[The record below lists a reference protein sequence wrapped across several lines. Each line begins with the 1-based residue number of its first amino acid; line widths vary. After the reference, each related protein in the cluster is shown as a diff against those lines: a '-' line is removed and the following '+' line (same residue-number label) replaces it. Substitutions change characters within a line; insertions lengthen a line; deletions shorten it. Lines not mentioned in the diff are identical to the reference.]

1 LRFNQKLILIAL
13 AGTFLAV
20 FWQEL
25 NASFLDT
32 AGNYR
37 YGLIETADEASY
49 LSPPKNLID
58 HGFWADNS
66 IGLSRYYQ
74 RPPGYGMIFGI
85 FYFFMGKQ
93 ALLGLKILQIIAF
106 FFTLYF
112 SGKILHHLIKN
123 DKWTYI
129 STTILAIIPIYSGF
143 MYYTLTEALTPFLL
157 IWSIQSYLTT
167 LSMIRMSIPFAL
179 LLLVR
184 PQLMIFPLVM
194 ILLSLLKKEKMR
206 TISIAIAFIPL
217 IIWMLRTTIITGE
230 YQGIHPIY
238 SDTNISLYRPGHAAL
253 TDLFKIWEGNGER
266 FHETIACVSNTQD
279 NKALKK
285 CSNHVPKAY
294 MEKTQPLLEQYNRLL
309 HRKDYG
315 LSEQFKT
322 QERIFVQK
330 VNATRDELV
339 RQNRFTYHILT
350 PFKSAVYLLSKSQ
363 LNLFIYQETFRG
375 NFLMELIRWISL
387 LLINLGMISLVVQI
401 LRRRTQLIVSLSFAS
416 LGYFFYLI
424 YFQRMNEDRY
434 LSPLLP
440 LLFIVLIVS
449 IYETRSLQLKEKKM
463 DPK

>member
-1 LRFNQKLILIAL
+1 MRFNQKLILIAL

-25 NASFLDT
+25 NASFLDA
-32 AGNYR
+32 AGNDR
-37 YGLIETADEASY
+37 YGLIETADESSY

-85 FYFFMGKQ
+85 FYFLMGKQ
-93 ALLGLKILQIIAF
+93 ALLGLKILQIVAF
-106 FFTLYF
+106 LFTLYY
-112 SGKILHHLIKN
+112 SGKILHHLTKN
-123 DKWTYI
+123 DKWSFI

-157 IWSIQSYLTT
+157 IWSIHSYLTT
-167 LSMIRMSIPFAL
+167 HSILRISLPFAF

-184 PQLMIFPLVM
+184 PQLVIFPLVM

-206 TISIAIAFIPL
+206 AISIAIAFLPL
-217 IIWMLRTTIITGE
+217 LVWTLRTTIIAGQ

-253 TDLFKIWEGNGER
+253 TDLFKIWEGNGEQ
-266 FHETIACVSNTQD
+266 FHETIACISHTHD
-279 NKALKK
+279 NNALEK
-285 CSNHVPKAY
+285 CCNHVPKAY
-294 MEKTQPLLEQYNRLL
+294 MEKTKPLLAQFNRLL

-315 LSEQFKT
+315 LSEEFKI

-330 VNATRDELV
+330 VNATREELV
-339 RQNRFTYHILT
+339 RQNRFTYHVIT

-375 NFLMELIRWISL
+375 NILMELIRWISL
-387 LLINLGMISLVVQI
+387 LLINLGMLSLVVQV
-401 LRRRTQLIVSLSFAS
+401 LRRRTQLIAVLSFAS
-416 LGYFFYLI
+416 LTYFFYLI
-424 YFQRMNEDRY
+424 YFQRMNEERY

-440 LLFIVLIVS
+440 LLFIVLIVT
-449 IYETRSLQLKEKKM
+449 IYETRSLLLKEKKM